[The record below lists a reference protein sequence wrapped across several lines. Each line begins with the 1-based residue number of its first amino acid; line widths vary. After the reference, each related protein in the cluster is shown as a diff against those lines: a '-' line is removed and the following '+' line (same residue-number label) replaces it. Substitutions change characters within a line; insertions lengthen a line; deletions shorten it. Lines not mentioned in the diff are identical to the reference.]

1 MDPYSET
8 CVKHDRALRFITRDH
23 LILNSVLRQDCSVLG
38 VLKSNTFRKPRLELL
53 KLLAKKG
60 KSYYVL
66 GSRKLYRQTKC
77 IFLYIFL
84 RILLMYMISKKNPS
98 HVNAWSRSIT
108 ILFAVRHFN
117 FHLIIF
123 SKFKWSKHF
132 CKFNDDFKVI
142 LIQAET
148 AWINFVKGK

>member
-1 MDPYSET
+1 MDPYSKT

-38 VLKSNTFRKPRLELL
+38 VLKSKTFRKPRLELL

-60 KSYYVL
+60 KTCYVL

-84 RILLMYMISKKNPS
+84 RILCTWYVKKNPS
-98 HVNAWSRSIT
+98 HVNAYSRSIT
-108 ILFAVRHFN
+108 ILFAVRDFN

-123 SKFKWSKHF
+123 AKFKCSKHF
-132 CKFNDDFKVI
+132 CKFNDDFKAI

-148 AWINFVKGK
+148 A